1 MTTSC
6 LRRIATVAACCV
18 FTVGILQSPALAVDE
33 GAPVARDATE
43 AVGARDNAVRIYLAR
58 EIITMNPDQPSAEA
72 VAVSGESIVGVGS
85 KQEMLAL
92 AGDDRH
98 TLEHRYADNVIL
110 PGFIEQHIHPIL
122 SAITLSSEI
131 ISIEQWDL
139 PDGRVYPAVRDRN
152 SYLKRLAQVEEGMA
166 DANKLLLSW
175 GFHHYF
181 HGRLTRRDLDAISR
195 TRPII
200 IWHRSAHEFVLN
212 SAALLKVGMNTA
224 TSSSALQGASDLAR
238 SQIDLKAGHFWEAGA
253 FDFLLPKLLPLIIGE
268 LKKGLEL
275 TEQYLHRAGVT
286 TAAEPGGLSAFYAA
300 QIAVLGDAATPL
312 RFYFIPDGRA
322 LAATHE
328 GQALLS
334 ATQNLAPANPGGTTF
349 LPKQVKLFAD
359 GAIFSQLMQM
369 REGYLDGHHGEWM
382 MEESIFYRAFRTYWD
397 AGYQIHVH
405 QNGDLGLDRVIRALR
420 ENMQRKP
427 RKDHRTTIVHFG
439 FATPEQVEQL
449 AALGA
454 IVSANPYYVTALADK
469 YSEIGIGP
477 KRAHEMVRLADVV
490 EQGMSLSL
498 HSDMPM
504 APAKPL
510 YLMWAAVN
518 RTTFSGRA
526 AAPELAL
533 SVEQALRAVTQSAA
547 YSLRLENE
555 TGSIEP
561 GKRADFTVLE
571 QSPFRVPRSDIRD
584 ITVVATVSG
593 GRDFPVTER

>member
-1 MTTSC
+1 M
-6 LRRIATVAACCV
+6 AACLFC
-18 FTVGILQSPALAVDE
+18 TLGLLQSPALAVDA
-33 GAPVARDATE
+33 GAPVARDDAKTVS
-43 AVGARDNAVRIYLAR
+43 AKDSSVRIYLAR
-58 EIITMNPDQPSAEA
+58 EVITMNPDQPAAEA
-72 VAVSGESIVGVGS
+72 VAVSGETILGVGS
-85 KQEMLAL
+85 KEEMLAL
-92 AGDDRH
+92 AGDDRRA
-98 TLEHRYADNVIL
+98 LDHRYADNVML

-131 ISIEQWDL
+131 ISIEEWDL
-139 PDGRVYPAVRDRN
+139 PDGSVYPAVRDRN
-152 SYLKRLAQVEEGMA
+152 SYLKRLAQVEAGMA
-166 DANKLLLSW
+166 KADELLLSW

-181 HGRLTRRDLDAISR
+181 HGRLTRRDLDAISA

-212 SAALLKVGMNTA
+212 SAALHKVDLNPA
-224 TSSSALQGASDLAR
+224 TSPNTLPGASELAR
-238 SQIDLKAGHFWEAGA
+238 SQIDLEAGHFWEAGA
-253 FDFLLPKLLPLIIGE
+253 FDFLLPKLLPLIIGD

-300 QIAVLGDAATPL
+300 QIAVLGDADTPL

-322 LAATHE
+322 LAVTHD

-334 ATQNLAPANPGGTTF
+334 ATQNLAPANPGSTTF

-369 REGYLDGHHGEWM
+369 RDGYLDGHHGEWM
-382 MEESIFYRAFRTYWD
+382 MEEGVFNRAFSTYWD

-405 QNGDLGLDRVIRALR
+405 QNGDLGLDRVITALR

-427 RKDHRTTIVHFG
+427 REDHRTTIVHFG

-477 KRAHEMVRLADVV
+477 KRAREMVRLADVV

-518 RTTFSGRA
+518 RTTFSGQVA
-526 AAPELAL
+526 ASGLAL
-533 SVEQALRAVTQSAA
+533 SVEQALQAVTLSAA
-547 YSLRLENE
+547 YSLRLENDI
-555 TGSIEP
+555 GSIEP

-571 QSPFRVPRSDIRD
+571 QSPFRVPRAEIKN
-584 ITVVATVSG
+584 IAVIATVSDG
-593 GRDFPVTER
+593 HDFPVPQQ